1 MNMKKPDLK
10 GLVFL
15 YANYVFKWDVRRNF
29 TTEPMALNL
38 MCQSHKF
45 KLKLA

>member
-1 MNMKKPDLK
+1 MKKPDLK

-38 MCQSHKF
+38 LYLRLKF